1 MIPKSGRR
9 FSDEIMRRIKSMTR
23 KSMPSGC
30 DPMGVQ
36 RFSDEVMPQTEA

>member
-1 MIPKSGRR
+1 MI
-9 FSDEIMRRIKSMTR
+9 R

-36 RFSDEVMPQTEA
+36 RFSEKIMLKPRARARCRINL